1 MIRVSS
7 REANLSRPV
16 SASPAQTPPAAQA
29 PRLRARLAGCD
40 DFSLDHLVRAYQERL
55 RDGETQCFGS
65 LAVDH
70 QFKSRGLLYGQVAGL
85 RSPENSVDE
94 VRRSAAE
101 RNCIC
106 AVAQ

>member
-29 PRLRARLAGCD
+29 PWLRARRAGYD
-40 DFSLDHLVRAYQERL
+40 DFSLDHLIRAYQERL

-70 QFKSRGLLYGQVAGL
+70 QFKFRGLLDGQVS
-85 RSPENSVDE
+85 RVSPLENLVHVGCGAAII
-94 VRRSAAE
+94 VRVIRP
-101 RNCIC
+101 
-106 AVAQ
+106 VAH